1 MVDILDILK
10 ALDIRFEAK
19 DHKYFRQDKEVPSV
33 NNIINTVLGNPF
45 AKDTIYMRQS
55 RDKGTLLHTIIGDLV
70 SLGKKPD
77 FLFPEIEN
85 FLRIT
90 KEKNIVW
97 NWSEQIVFGRIDG
110 MEYAGT
116 LDLFSILSE
125 EISDIKTGSTKQLKK
140 WQMQLS
146 MYAQAIRDLCGLQVS
161 KGSILWLHGE
171 ESEYIPVTL
180 LSKAEISQF
189 LKRYYYPEQNTPTE
203 EISLKCLN
211 PNAIQEL
218 NETLTAI
225 EIMEEK
231 IKGIKE
237 QILKEME
244 ERQINQ
250 IKLGKRVISYIAPTT
265 RESVDSKKLKNE
277 YPEIW
282 AKCRKESKINS
293 SIRIK

>member
-1 MVDILDILK
+1 MVDILDMLK
-10 ALDIRFEAK
+10 ALDIRFEEK
-19 DHKYFRQDKEVPSV
+19 DHKYFRKDNEVPSV
-33 NNIINTVLGNPF
+33 NHIINTVLGNPF
-45 AKDTIYMRQS
+45 AKDTIYMRQA
-55 RDKGTLLHTIIGDLV
+55 RDKGTLIHKVIGDLI

-97 NWSEQIVFGRIDG
+97 NWSEQIVFGRIDK

-125 EISDIKTGSTKQLKK
+125 EITDIKTGSTKQLKK

-146 MYAQAIRDLCGLQVS
+146 MYAQALRDLCGITVT
-161 KGSILWLHGE
+161 KGSIIWLHGE
-171 ESEYIPVTL
+171 DSEYIPVTL

-189 LKRYYYPEQNTPTE
+189 LKKFYYPEQNTQTE

-211 PNAIQEL
+211 PNAITEL

-225 EIMEEK
+225 EVMEEK

-265 RESVDSKKLKNE
+265 RESVDSKKLKSE

-282 AKCRKESKINS
+282 NKCKKESKVNS